1 MFGDELRVK
10 QIALNVL
17 SNAAKFT
24 KQGFIIFNI
33 NYKKVSNDII
43 MLKHELME
51 KELMKKGMSQ
61 EEAHI
66 VTSKKYN
73 YDKEATEFYGK
84 IKKFSD

>member
-1 MFGDELRVK
+1 
-10 QIALNVL
+10 
-17 SNAAKFT
+17 
-24 KQGFIIFNI
+24 
-33 NYKKVSNDII
+33 

-66 VTSKKYN
+66 VTSQKYN

-84 IKKFSD
+84 IKKYRKE